1 MCLHRPQSRS
11 WAGSPDA
18 AAWRE
23 ETFGPLMN
31 LVAVSS
37 LDEGIAVA
45 NDTAYGLS
53 AGVLTHNIQHG
64 LRAARELKSAAVHI
78 GMHPFQSNAVAP
90 VGGVGLSGVGRSGG
104 RYSTEEFTELKW
116 ISFELDA

>member
-1 MCLHRPQSRS
+1 VLLGTPRDS
-11 WAGSPDA
+11 
-18 AAWRE
+18 AAWCE

-31 LVAVSS
+31 LVAVSN

-45 NDTAYGLS
+45 NDSAYGLS

-64 LRAARELKSAAVHI
+64 LRAARELKSGAVHI

-116 ISFELDA
+116 ISFELNA